1 MDKVMLIL
9 KLLPAIVAGIKALE
23 EAIPG
28 QGKGEQKLAALREI
42 LELVDGTVSSVWPQ
56 IAAVVAVLV
65 KTMNSTGALK

>member
-42 LELVDGTVSSVWPQ
+42 LELVDSTVSSAWPQ
-56 IAAVVAVLV
+56 IASVVAILV
-65 KTMNSTGALK
+65 KTMNASKSL

>member
-23 EAIPG
+23 DAIPG

-56 IAAVVAVLV
+56 IASVVAILV
-65 KTMNSTGALK
+65 KTMNASKSL

>member
-1 MDKVMLIL
+1 MDKVTLIL

-42 LELVDGTVSSVWPQ
+42 LELVDSTVSSAWPQ
-56 IAAVVAVLV
+56 IASVVAILV
-65 KTMNSTGALK
+65 KTMNASKSL

>member
-42 LELVDGTVSSVWPQ
+42 LELADSTVSSAWPQ
-56 IAAVVAVLV
+56 IASVVAILV
-65 KTMNSTGALK
+65 KTMNASKSL

>member
-1 MDKVMLIL
+1 MDKIIMII

-42 LELVDGTVSSVWPQ
+42 LETVDSTVSSVWPQ
-56 IAAVVAVLV
+56 IASVVAILV
-65 KTMNSTGALK
+65 KTMNASKSL